1 MTRTAAK
8 RRRAQ
13 TKPKAPS
20 RPAAVGPRPERE
32 GKGEATL
39 VATLGTEPQV
49 VTLGLD
55 ALRERGEPIR
65 EVVVV
70 HTAAPGVRQGLMRL
84 ERALREG
91 GDGEEG
97 VLRAMAVQD
106 VSGREVEDLATEGEV
121 AALLRTLYRAVVEPK
136 RRGRRV
142 HLLLAGGRKVMAAYA
157 MVVAQLLFDE
167 GDRVWHLLSPPEVER
182 SRRMRLSDAEA
193 EGVQLVPVPVL
204 RWALFPST
212 VRELLVWGDPYR
224 AIERQREL
232 QEHERRELLQAF
244 WERLTPAERQVAE
257 RLVHE
262 GGTNAELARRLGRSP
277 KTVANQLRAVY
288 QKYRGTLGLEAVGR
302 GPAIR
307 ARLVADL
314 AQLLRDVTLT

>member
-1 MTRTAAK
+1 MRRKAKARTKTTKTRATAE
-8 RRRAQ
+8 AQ
-13 TKPKAPS
+13 A
-20 RPAAVGPRPERE
+20 PAAAVP
-32 GKGEATL
+32 KGEAAL

-55 ALRERGEPIR
+55 ALRARGEPIC
-65 EVVVV
+65 EIVVV
-70 HTAAPGVRQGLMRL
+70 HTAAPGVRQAWMRL
-84 ERALREG
+84 ERALRGSGDEG
-91 GDGEEG
+91 LS
-97 VLRAMAVQD
+97 LRAMAVRD
-106 VSGREVEDLATEGEV
+106 DSGREPEDIATEEAV

-167 GDRVWHLLSPPEVER
+167 GDRVWHLLSAPEVER
-182 SRRMRLSDAEA
+182 SRRMRLEGAQAPEA

-204 RWALFPST
+204 RWALLPST
-212 VRELLVWGDPYR
+212 VGELLVWEDPYR
-224 AIERQREL
+224 AIERQRKL
-232 QEHERRELLQAF
+232 QEHERRELLRAF
-244 WERLTPAERQVAE
+244 WGRLTQAERRVAE
-257 RLVHE
+257 LLVRE

-277 KTVANQLRAVY
+277 KTVANQLRALY
-288 QKYRGTLGLEAVGR
+288 TKYRGTLGLEATGQ

-314 AQLLRDVTLT
+314 ALLLRDRGAA